1 MVDHNH
7 GDDNGITNHD
17 QQVEEQEHNEE
28 GSLEILESWKPHQE
42 KDFGGSIA
50 AAAAFHGGAGQ
61 NACKDEE
68 GVREKADVQE
78 DISLRSFAEVLQEKH
93 TLHEISQSWAR
104 CKTQLGPSCL

>member
-28 GSLEILESWKPHQE
+28 GGLEILESWKPHQE
-42 KDFGGSIA
+42 KDFSGSI

-61 NACKDEE
+61 NACEDEE
-68 GVREKADVQE
+68 GVRKQADVQE
-78 DISLRSFAEVLQEKH
+78 DISLRSFAEVLQGKH
-93 TLHEISQSWAR
+93 KLHEISQS
-104 CKTQLGPSCL
+104 